1 MSEPTPPPIAN
12 TGKARQKQTLV
23 TTAIAVLVFGGIML
37 GLYLSD
43 PQRQITAQSD
53 QVSSDEEVTE
63 NFSLPGQ
70 QVDPREV
77 WISRGEADISQLKQ
91 SNTEFI
97 REIEGLRQD
106 IATLRQD
113 QARSNRNNATSAM
126 PSGNQESSP
135 TAFPALPLPPPPKPR
150 PDASD
155 QVMDSALS
163 NAAGNTARNLGLQR
177 PAEAATPRRR
187 HRGQPP
193 ATAAPPGVPAP

>member
-1 MSEPTPPPIAN
+1 MSEPTSPPIAN

-43 PQRQITAQSD
+43 PQRQIAAQSD

-63 NFSLPGQ
+63 SFSLPGQ

-126 PSGNQESSP
+126 
-135 TAFPALPLPPPPKPR
+135 
-150 PDASD
+150 
-155 QVMDSALS
+155 
-163 NAAGNTARNLGLQR
+163 
-177 PAEAATPRRR
+177 
-187 HRGQPP
+187 
-193 ATAAPPGVPAP
+193 